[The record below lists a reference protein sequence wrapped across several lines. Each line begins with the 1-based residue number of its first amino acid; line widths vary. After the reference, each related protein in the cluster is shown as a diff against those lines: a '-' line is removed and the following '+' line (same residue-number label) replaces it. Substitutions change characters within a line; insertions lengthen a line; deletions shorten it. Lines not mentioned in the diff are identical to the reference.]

1 MVVIFTFSHANT
13 LPIDRHLGD
22 SIHRFSDLCAKQGG
36 TFILQYPSRLP
47 VNSSAFTCWMK
58 ILRISALKTCEKKHS
73 LDATKRRWITHR
85 WTAKRLNEKQFWWD
99 FSARVEKFYKWES
112 EHGSSKWAQKR
123 RPTARQKTQNS
134 CASSAKKSFLN
145 ELSIS
150 RDPQFIVVSIGQ
162 RKGLFP
168 QSPQRSWVKIR
179 VIFYPRWGAK
189 SAKSPLNLKR

>member
-1 MVVIFTFSHANT
+1 MVVIFAFSYADT
-13 LPIDRHLGD
+13 LPTDRHLGD
-22 SIHRFSDLCAKQGG
+22 SICRFCDLCAKQGG

-58 ILRISALKTCEKKHS
+58 ILRINALKSCEKKHS
-73 LDATKRRWITHR
+73 LDALIIIGSSIDERRKRSMRNNSGEIFLLGLR
-85 WTAKRLNEKQFWWD
+85 N
-99 FSARVEKFYKWES
+99 FYNRES
-112 EHGSSKWAQKR
+112 EHVSSKWAQTK
-123 RPTARQKTQNS
+123 RPTDRQKTQNS
-134 CASSAKKSFLN
+134 CASSAKKSFHN

-150 RDPQFIVVSIGQ
+150 RDPQFIVVSIGL